1 MNTLFR
7 CGSADIGDDQ
17 LSQAIQPD
25 PHGTSRPFC
34 SVHPAGPAPPADPA
48 FFLFGSALFLLT
60 KDRGTTNPDPMSDDL
75 PTLIETDGNPV
86 PNNHIVGWFNSAGGK
101 RLRYAI
107 FRADVPVALGTVVLL
122 QGRNECIEK
131 YAETIRHFTDRGLW
145 VATFDWRGQGL
156 SDRLLKNP
164 LRGHIRRFRDLETD
178 LSVFLE
184 TIVLPETRLPFC
196 MVAHSMGALVAL
208 SMAPRLAN
216 RIERMVLTAPFV
228 ELSNQPVPT
237 WVTRLITR
245 LIRLIGFGWV
255 SSGRDRFPRPF
266 EGNPL
271 TTDIDRYARNQAL
284 YSAHPELRLGPP
296 TILWVSEMLAAM
308 DRVGR
313 FEHLD
318 QVKVPTLLIGAGND
332 PLVAQQ
338 AIESIS
344 NRFRAG
350 RAIIIDGARHELLQE
365 ADRYRMAV
373 LAAIDAFIPPEQPP
387 LPVAGIVSQSG

>member
-1 MNTLFR
+1 M
-7 CGSADIGDDQ
+7 
-17 LSQAIQPD
+17 
-25 PHGTSRPFC
+25 
-34 SVHPAGPAPPADPA
+34 
-48 FFLFGSALFLLT
+48 
-60 KDRGTTNPDPMSDDL
+60 MSDDL
-75 PTLIETDGNPV
+75 PILIDTDSNTAPGN
-86 PNNHIVGWFNSAGGK
+86 HAVGWFTGTGGK

-107 FRADVPVALGTVVLL
+107 FRSDVTVARGTVVLL

-131 YAETIRHFTDRGLW
+131 YYETIRHFTARGLW

-164 LRGHIRRFRDLETD
+164 LRGHVRRFRDLEAD
-178 LSVFLE
+178 LSIFLE

-228 ELSNQPVPT
+228 ELSNQPIPT

-245 LIRLIGFGWV
+245 LLRIAGFGWL
-255 SSGRDRFPRPF
+255 SSGKDRFPRPF
-266 EGNPL
+266 KGDAL

-284 YSAHPELRLGPP
+284 YKAHPELRLGPP
-296 TILWVSEMLAAM
+296 TVLWVNEMLGAM
-308 DRVGR
+308 ERVGR

-344 NRFRAG
+344 NQFRAG

-365 ADRYRMAV
+365 ADRYRIPV
-373 LAAIDAFIPPEQPP
+373 LAAIDAFIPPEQTP
-387 LPVAGIVSQSG
+387 LPAASAVNQSG